1 MIYYIINESFT
12 NIIAFVSILFA
23 FAFTIAAIALGK
35 NLLPRDAG
43 RAYAIN
49 GSKSVGKPR
58 GAGMIFIL
66 TFTVTCALFVNL
78 SAELIIYLILV
89 LAAMLSGY
97 LDDSAS
103 SPWGNLKKGLI
114 DLAISVMA
122 AVTYLIRMLPLTL
135 IRKEIKSTYIK
146 SFLYYVPYVTLAA
159 MTFPGILSATA
170 NIWVSINVTNCSD
183 GVDGLCGTLSVVTL
197 ASVYVLFKSFNIE
210 SAYRHTVL
218 IMIVCILG
226 YLWFNASPSKLLMGD
241 AGSRAIGIFIAF
253 TFLKLHAPLLYI
265 PMALV
270 IILDGGLGL
279 IKVSFM
285 RFLHIN
291 LMKNL
296 RTPIHDHMRK
306 NKDWSDT
313 QVVFR
318 FTIIQVILGLAVI
331 YGLMF

>member
-1 MIYYIINESFT
+1 MIYYIVNESFT
-12 NIIAFVSILFA
+12 NIIAFASILFA

-114 DLAISVMA
+114 DRAISVMA
-122 AVTYLIRMLPLTL
+122 AVTYLHYNPNTFDLAFFGKT
-135 IRKEIKSTYIK
+135 
-146 SFLYYVPYVTLAA
+146 VTLNPIIYA
-159 MTFPGILSATA
+159 ILIIIL
-170 NIWVSINVTNCSD
+170 IWVSINVTNCSD

-197 ASVYVLFKSFNIE
+197 ASVYILFKSFNIE

-218 IMIVCILG
+218 IMVVCILG

-318 FTIIQVILGLAVI
+318 FTIVQIILGLAVI

>member
-1 MIYYIINESFT
+1 MIYYIVNESFT
-12 NIIAFVSILFA
+12 NIMAFVSILFA

-159 MTFPGILSATA
+159 MTFPAILSATA
-170 NIWVSINVTNCSD
+170 NIWSA
-183 GVDGLCGTLSVVTL
+183 L
-197 ASVYVLFKSFNIE
+197 AGFIIAVFL
-210 SAYRHTVL
+210 AYR
-218 IMIVCILG
+218 G
-226 YLWFNASPSKLLMGD
+226 KSLL
-241 AGSRAIGIFIAF
+241 
-253 TFLKLHAPLLYI
+253 
-265 PMALV
+265 
-270 IILDGGLGL
+270 
-279 IKVSFM
+279 KVSLFAC
-285 RFLHIN
+285 LG
-291 LMKNL
+291 
-296 RTPIHDHMRK
+296 
-306 NKDWSDT
+306 
-313 QVVFR
+313 VFIVELI
-318 FTIIQVILGLAVI
+318 TGL
-331 YGLMF
+331 

>member
-1 MIYYIINESFT
+1 MIYYIVNESFT
-12 NIIAFVSILFA
+12 NIMAFVSILFA

-66 TFTVTCALFVNL
+66 TFTITCALFVNL

-114 DLAISVMA
+114 DLAFFGK
-122 AVTYLIRMLPLTL
+122 T
-135 IRKEIKSTYIK
+135 
-146 SFLYYVPYVTLAA
+146 VTLNPIIYA
-159 MTFPGILSATA
+159 ILIIIL
-170 NIWVSINVTNCSD
+170 IWVSINVTNCSD

>member
-1 MIYYIINESFT
+1 MIYYIVNESFT

-122 AVTYLIRMLPLTL
+122 AVTYLHYNHNTFDLAFFGKT
-135 IRKEIKSTYIK
+135 
-146 SFLYYVPYVTLAA
+146 VTLNPIIYA
-159 MTFPGILSATA
+159 ILIIIL
-170 NIWVSINVTNCSD
+170 IWVSINVTNCSD

-265 PMALV
+265 PMALI

>member
-1 MIYYIINESFT
+1 MI
-12 NIIAFVSILFA
+12 
-23 FAFTIAAIALGK
+23 
-35 NLLPRDAG
+35 
-43 RAYAIN
+43 
-49 GSKSVGKPR
+49 
-58 GAGMIFIL
+58 
-66 TFTVTCALFVNL
+66 FVNL
-78 SAELIIYLILV
+78 SSEIIIYLILV

-97 LDDSAS
+97 LDDASS
-103 SPWGNLKKGLI
+103 SPWGELKKGII
-114 DLAISVMA
+114 DFVIAVMA
-122 AVTYLIRMLPLTL
+122 AVTYLHYNPNTFDISLFKLT
-135 IRKEIKSTYIK
+135 
-146 SFLYYVPYVTLAA
+146 VTLN
-159 MTFPGILSATA
+159 PIIYGVLIVIL
-170 NIWVSINVTNCSD
+170 IWVSINVTNCSD
-183 GVDGLCGTLSVVTL
+183 GVDGLCGTLSAITL
-197 ASVYVLFKSFNIE
+197 SSAYVLFMIFDIE
-210 SAYRHTVL
+210 SSFRHTIL
-218 IMIVCILG
+218 IMVVCILG

>member
-1 MIYYIINESFT
+1 MIYYIVNESFT
-12 NIIAFVSILFA
+12 NIIAFASILFA

-114 DLAISVMA
+114 DLAFFGK
-122 AVTYLIRMLPLTL
+122 T
-135 IRKEIKSTYIK
+135 
-146 SFLYYVPYVTLAA
+146 VTLNPIIYA
-159 MTFPGILSATA
+159 ILIIIL
-170 NIWVSINVTNCSD
+170 IWVSINVTNCSD

-197 ASVYVLFKSFNIE
+197 ASVYILFKSFNIE

-218 IMIVCILG
+218 IMVVCILG

-318 FTIIQVILGLAVI
+318 FTIVQIILGLAVI

>member
-1 MIYYIINESFT
+1 MIYYIVNESFT
-12 NIIAFVSILFA
+12 NIIAFASILFA

-114 DLAISVMA
+114 DLAFFGE
-122 AVTYLIRMLPLTL
+122 T
-135 IRKEIKSTYIK
+135 
-146 SFLYYVPYVTLAA
+146 VTLNPIIYA
-159 MTFPGILSATA
+159 ILIIIL
-170 NIWVSINVTNCSD
+170 IWVSINVTNCSD

-197 ASVYVLFKSFNIE
+197 ASVYILFKSFNIE

-218 IMIVCILG
+218 IMVVCILG

-318 FTIIQVILGLAVI
+318 FTIVQIILGLAVI

>member
-122 AVTYLIRMLPLTL
+122 GVTYLHYNPNTFDLAFFGKT
-135 IRKEIKSTYIK
+135 
-146 SFLYYVPYVTLAA
+146 VTLNPIIYA
-159 MTFPGILSATA
+159 ILIIIL
-170 NIWVSINVTNCSD
+170 IWVSINVTNCSD

-265 PMALV
+265 PMALI

>member
-1 MIYYIINESFT
+1 M
-12 NIIAFVSILFA
+12 AFVSILFA

-122 AVTYLIRMLPLTL
+122 AVTYLHYNRGTFDLAFFGKT
-135 IRKEIKSTYIK
+135 
-146 SFLYYVPYVTLAA
+146 VTLNPIIYA
-159 MTFPGILSATA
+159 ILIIIL
-170 NIWVSINVTNCSD
+170 IWVSINVTNCSD

>member
-1 MIYYIINESFT
+1 MIYYIVNESFT
-12 NIIAFVSILFA
+12 NIMALVSILFA

-114 DLAISVMA
+114 DLTISVMA
-122 AVTYLIRMLPLTL
+122 AVTYLHYNPNTFDLAFFGKT
-135 IRKEIKSTYIK
+135 
-146 SFLYYVPYVTLAA
+146 VTLNPIIYA
-159 MTFPGILSATA
+159 ILIIIL
-170 NIWVSINVTNCSD
+170 IWVSINVTNCSD

-296 RTPIHDHMRK
+296 RTPIHDHMRR

-318 FTIIQVILGLAVI
+318 FTIIRVILGLAVI

>member
-1 MIYYIINESFT
+1 MIYYIVNESFT
-12 NIIAFVSILFA
+12 NIMAFVSILFA

-122 AVTYLIRMLPLTL
+122 AVTYLHYKPNTFDLAFFGKT
-135 IRKEIKSTYIK
+135 
-146 SFLYYVPYVTLAA
+146 VTLNPIIYA
-159 MTFPGILSATA
+159 ILIIIL
-170 NIWVSINVTNCSD
+170 IWVSINVTNCSD

>member
-1 MIYYIINESFT
+1 MIYYIVNESFT
-12 NIIAFVSILFA
+12 NIMAFVSILFA

-114 DLAISVMA
+114 DLAISFMA
-122 AVTYLIRMLPLTL
+122 AVTYLHYNPNTFDLAFFGKT
-135 IRKEIKSTYIK
+135 
-146 SFLYYVPYVTLAA
+146 VTLNPIIYA
-159 MTFPGILSATA
+159 ILIIIL
-170 NIWVSINVTNCSD
+170 IWVSINVTNCSD

>member
-1 MIYYIINESFT
+1 MIYYIVNESFT

-114 DLAISVMA
+114 DLAISFMA
-122 AVTYLIRMLPLTL
+122 AVTYLHYNPNTFDLAFFGKT
-135 IRKEIKSTYIK
+135 
-146 SFLYYVPYVTLAA
+146 VTLNPIIYA
-159 MTFPGILSATA
+159 ILIIIL
-170 NIWVSINVTNCSD
+170 IWVSINVTNCSD

>member
-1 MIYYIINESFT
+1 MIYYIVNESFT

-122 AVTYLIRMLPLTL
+122 AVTYLHYTPNTFDLAFFGKT
-135 IRKEIKSTYIK
+135 
-146 SFLYYVPYVTLAA
+146 VTLNPIIYA
-159 MTFPGILSATA
+159 ILIIIL
-170 NIWVSINVTNCSD
+170 IWVSINVTNCSD

-265 PMALV
+265 PMALI

>member
-1 MIYYIINESFT
+1 MIYYIVNESFT
-12 NIIAFVSILFA
+12 NIMAFVSILFA

-122 AVTYLIRMLPLTL
+122 TVTYLHYNPNTFDLAFFGKT
-135 IRKEIKSTYIK
+135 
-146 SFLYYVPYVTLAA
+146 VTLNPIIYA
-159 MTFPGILSATA
+159 ILIIIL
-170 NIWVSINVTNCSD
+170 IWVSINVTNCSD

-197 ASVYVLFKSFNIE
+197 ASVYILFKSFNIE

-218 IMIVCILG
+218 IMVVCILG

-318 FTIIQVILGLAVI
+318 FTIVQIILGLAVI